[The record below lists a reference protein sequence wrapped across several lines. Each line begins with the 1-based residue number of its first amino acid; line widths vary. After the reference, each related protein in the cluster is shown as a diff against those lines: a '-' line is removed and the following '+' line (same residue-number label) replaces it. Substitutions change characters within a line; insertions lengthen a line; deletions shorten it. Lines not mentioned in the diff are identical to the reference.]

1 MRLAVI
7 IPAAGASSRFRAAPD
22 TNADAADPLADPGAI
37 AGARSKLDEDLGGRP
52 VLHRTIELFTELEP
66 VVAIIVA
73 APHDPAAF
81 DEFKRRHADKLAI
94 LGAKIVPG
102 GQTHRYETVA
112 AALAHVPPNATHVA
126 IHDGARPCTP
136 SDLIE
141 RVLEAAALYPAVVPV
156 VELTDTVKRLSPQ
169 TREKP
174 ADPLAAILGDAG
186 AHASAQDA
194 IRPVLET
201 IPREGLGAVQTPQV
215 FEADLIRRAY
225 TQDNLDSTDDAQLVE
240 RLGEEVVAVRGD
252 VRNIKLTHPGD
263 LTIARAILGFKP
275 PSERPTHK
283 RF

>member
-7 IPAAGASSRFRAAPD
+7 IPAAGSSSRFRD
-22 TNADAADPLADPGAI
+22 TNAADPGAI

-52 VLHRTIELFTELEP
+52 VLHRAVELFTELEP
-66 VVAIIVA
+66 VGAIIVA
-73 APHDPAAF
+73 GPHDPAAF
-81 DEFKRRHADKLAI
+81 EEFKRRHGDKLSI
-94 LGAKIVPG
+94 LGVTVVPG
-102 GQTHRYETVA
+102 GKTHRYETVG
-112 AALAHVPPNATHVA
+112 AALAHVPPDATHVL

-156 VELTDTVKRLSPQ
+156 VELTDTIKRLSAE

-174 ADPLAAILGDAG
+174 ADPLAAILGGTDTSGG
-186 AHASAQDA
+186 AADA
-194 IRPVLET
+194 IRPVVET
-201 IPREGLGAVQTPQV
+201 VPRDGLGAVQTPQV
-215 FEADLIRRAY
+215 FEAELIRRAY
-225 TQDNLDSTDDAQLVE
+225 TQSNLDSTDDAQLVE

-252 VRNIKLTHPGD
+252 ARNIKLTHPAD

-283 RF
+283 KF